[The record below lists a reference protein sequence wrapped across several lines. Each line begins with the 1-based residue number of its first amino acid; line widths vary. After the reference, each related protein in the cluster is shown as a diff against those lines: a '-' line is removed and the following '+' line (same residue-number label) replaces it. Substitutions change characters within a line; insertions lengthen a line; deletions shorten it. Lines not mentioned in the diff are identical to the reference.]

1 MNTRFYNARVLTVTG
16 GIKVEENK
24 ELWVKGNKIVYVGEG
39 DGAEELKLK
48 WDREIDLNGNLLMPG
63 FVNGHTH
70 SGMTFLRSNADDL
83 PLQRWLNEVVFPY
96 EAKLTGEDIY
106 WCTLLACLEY
116 LTSGTTSIC
125 EMYLNPIFTAKATEA
140 FGMRCVQCSAINN
153 FSQPVSEMEE
163 WYEKLNSGSP
173 LTSFRLGIHAEYT
186 CSKELLESVAELSHK
201 YKAPVYLHACE
212 TALEVEECKGR
223 YGGLSPVEELNK
235 TGLFDYGA
243 TLFHGV
249 HVSDND
255 MDIMKEKNISVITN
269 PSSNVKLASGIAPI
283 KRYLETGINLGIGT
297 DGPASNNCLDMFR
310 EMFLTSTLEKVQNKD
325 ASVVDS
331 LEVLKMATAGGAK
344 AIGLKDCG
352 DIAEGMLADLIV
364 IDMKAPNM
372 QPINNIAKNLVY
384 SGSKSNV
391 KLTMIDGEILYENGE
406 FHLKDD
412 CPGVDEIY
420 EKVQAVIDRI
430 RK

>member
-1 MNTRFYNARVLTVTG
+1 MNIRFYNARVLTVSG
-16 GIKVEENK
+16 GIKVEDNK
-24 ELWVKGNKIVYVGEG
+24 ELWVSGNKIVYLG
-39 DGAEELKLK
+39 DGSADKSKYK
-48 WDREIDLNGNLLMPG
+48 WDREMDLKGNLLMPG

-83 PLQRWLNEVVFPY
+83 PLHRWLNEQVFPL

-116 LTSGTTSIC
+116 VTSGTTSIC
-125 EMYLNPIFTAKATEA
+125 EMYINPIFTAKATET

-186 CSKELLESVAELSHK
+186 CSRELMESVAAISHK
-201 YKAPVYLHACE
+201 NKAPVYLHACE
-212 TALEVEECKGR
+212 TAVEVEECKGR
-223 YGGLSPVEELNK
+223 YNGLSPVQILNEL
-235 TGLFDYGA
+235 GMFDYGA

-249 HVSDND
+249 HVDEKD
-255 MDIMKEKNISVITN
+255 MEIMKDKNLSVITN
-269 PSSNVKLASGIAPI
+269 SSSNVKLASGIAPV
-283 KRYLETGINLGIGT
+283 RTYLEKGINLGIGT

-310 EMFLTSTLEKVQNKD
+310 EMFLTSTLEKVNNMD
-325 ASVVDS
+325 ASAVDS
-331 LEVLKMATAGGAK
+331 LEVLKMATLGGAR
-344 AIGLKDCG
+344 AIGLENTG
-352 DIAEGMLADLIV
+352 DIKEGMLADLIV
-364 IDMKAPNM
+364 IDMMAPNM
-372 QPINNIAKNLVY
+372 QPINNIAKNIVY

-406 FHLKDD
+406 FKLKEG
-412 CPGVDEIY
+412 CPSVEEIY
-420 EKVQAVIDRI
+420 GKVQAVIDRM
-430 RK
+430 R

>member
-1 MNTRFYNARVLTVTG
+1 MNTRFYNARVLTVSG
-16 GIKVEENK
+16 GVKVEDDR
-24 ELWVKGNKIVYVGEG
+24 ELWVSGNKIVYYG
-39 DGAEELKLK
+39 DGGSADKDKYK
-48 WDREIDLNGNLLMPG
+48 WDREINLEGNLLMPG
-63 FVNGHTH
+63 FVNAHTH

-83 PLQRWLNEVVFPY
+83 PLHRWLNEQVFPL

-125 EMYLNPIFTAKATEA
+125 EMYINPYASARATEI

-163 WYEKLNSGSP
+163 WYDKLNSGNP

-186 CSKELLESVAELSHK
+186 CSRELIESVAAISHK
-201 YKAPVYLHACE
+201 NKAPVYLHACE
-212 TALEVEECKGR
+212 TASEVEGCKER
-223 YGGLSPVEELNK
+223 YNGLSPVQILNEL
-235 TGLFDYGA
+235 GLFDYGA

-249 HVSDND
+249 HVNEKD
-255 MDIMKEKNISVITN
+255 MEIIKDKDLSVITN
-269 PSSNVKLASGIAPI
+269 SSSNIKLASGIAPV
-283 KRYLETGINLGIGT
+283 KTYLEKGIRLGIGT

-310 EMFLTSTLEKVQNKD
+310 EMFLTSTLEKVKNND
-325 ASVVDS
+325 ASAVDA
-331 LEVLKMATAGGAK
+331 LEVLKMATAEGAK
-344 AIGLKDCG
+344 AIGLDECG
-352 DIAEGMLADLIV
+352 DIKTGMLADLIV

-372 QPINNIAKNLVY
+372 QPVNNIAKNLVY

-406 FHLKDD
+406 FRLKKG
-412 CPGVDEIY
+412 CPEVAEIY
-420 EKVQAVIDRI
+420 EKVQAVIDRM
-430 RK
+430 R

>member
-1 MNTRFYNARVLTVTG
+1 MNVRFYNARVLSVSG
-16 GIKVEENK
+16 GVRVEDNK
-24 ELWVKGNKIVYVGEG
+24 ELWVSGNRIVYVG
-39 DGAEELKLK
+39 DGNDADRDKYK
-48 WDREIDLNGNLLMPG
+48 WDREMNLNGDLLMPG
-63 FVNGHTH
+63 FVNAHTH

-83 PLQRWLNEVVFPY
+83 PLQRWLNEQVFPF

-125 EMYLNPIFTAKATEA
+125 EMYLNPIFTAKATET
-140 FGMRCVQCSAINN
+140 FGMRCVQCPAINN
-153 FSQPVSEMEE
+153 FSQPVSEMLE

-186 CSKELLESVAELSHK
+186 CSKELIEEMAEISHQK
-201 YKAPVYLHACE
+201 KAPVYLHCCE
-212 TALEVEECKGR
+212 TALEVEECKER
-223 YGGLSPVEELNK
+223 YNGLSPVQILDEL
-235 TGLFDYGA
+235 GLFDYGA

-249 HVSDND
+249 HVTEKD
-255 MDIMKEKNISVITN
+255 MEIMKDKKLSVIIN
-269 PSSNVKLASGIAPI
+269 SSSNVKLASGIAPV
-283 KRYLETGINLGIGT
+283 KTYLEKGIDLGIGT

-310 EMFLTSTLEKVQNKD
+310 EMFLTSALEKVKNMD
-325 ASVVDS
+325 ASAVDS

-344 AIGLKDCG
+344 AIGLEDCG
-352 DIAEGMLADLIV
+352 DIREGMLADLIV

-372 QPINNIAKNLVY
+372 RPINNIAKNLVY

-406 FHLKDD
+406 FRLKKD
-412 CPGVDEIY
+412 CPSVDEIY
-420 EKVQAVIDRI
+420 EKVQEVIDRM
-430 RK
+430 R